1 MNTLHRFLTCMTGE
15 FDNAEQIKQQH
26 DAGAITHPYAHH
38 INTVMNERIQ
48 NLPENFPGYFLL
60 EESYY
65 TQNGAT
71 NAQPHLF
78 LFTLNEEGNVTLT
91 SYDMPQEYTKED
103 FTASNPDLKLD
114 YLSLK
119 KSEKFTPMVYEEHDG
134 VFTGSSISMFTPVL
148 KFILHETTGADQLE
162 VEEAMEMNGRK
173 TFGFDGPIIYKRMQE
188 IEKQVTTEQENK
200 K

>member
-1 MNTLHRFLTCMTGE
+1 
-15 FDNAEQIKQQH
+15 
-26 DAGAITHPYAHH
+26 
-38 INTVMNERIQ
+38 
-48 NLPENFPGYFLL
+48 
-60 EESYY
+60 
-65 TQNGAT
+65 
-71 NAQPHLF
+71 
-78 LFTLNEEGNVTLT
+78 
-91 SYDMPQEYTKED
+91 MPQEYTKED